1 MGGLLGQTSY
11 VTMGDCCVDRFG
23 TGNCK
28 QNDECPVD
36 TPAPPVA
43 ASTLVTPTPTPC
55 ECTMLDWT
63 YRNGE
68 CIRGCGISNNGQY
81 STRRACCMDKFGD
94 FDSSCNSNDTC
105 CDCSALPYAYV
116 GGRCIRGCGKTGLL
130 GQTAYDTLGECCVDR
145 FGTGNCRTDDECPA
159 DPTPAPTAEARR
171 PSVPRSQD
179 RRPWA
184 PEAEGHRGRAKDEL
198 QVPRQPRP
206 HCGKHLTVCHW
217 TADNV
222 NPRRKG
228 IEGRPITGVTV
239 WLSMLVG
246 LSVFQAC
253 Q

>member
-81 STRRACCMDKFGD
+81 STRRACCVDKFGD

-145 FGTGNCRTDDECPA
+145 FGTGNCR
-159 DPTPAPTAEARR
+159 
-171 PSVPRSQD
+171 
-179 RRPWA
+179 
-184 PEAEGHRGRAKDEL
+184 AKDEL